1 VTADEGSQ
9 LANGDDADRL
19 EDCRMRLI
27 AAAIRAYEQA
37 GLSGLCHEGRWECA
51 LAALRR
57 TPLTGDAEAD

>member
-1 VTADEGSQ
+1 MTADEP
-9 LANGDDADRL
+9 LPIANEVGADRL
-19 EDCRMRLI
+19 EDWRARLI
-27 AAAIRAYEQA
+27 AAAVRAYEQA

>member
-1 VTADEGSQ
+1 MVNQG
-9 LANGDDADRL
+9 DADRL

-37 GLSGLCHEGRWECA
+37 GRSGLCHEGRWECA